1 MKGVS
6 NVYLSNS
13 HTRRRPERTRFFL
26 RGDTT
31 ENFVPRTAITV
42 ASTRRALSKMDA
54 ATLND
59 IGLSAKEARLEA
71 QRSFWDVAP
80 QCAR

>member
-1 MKGVS
+1 MSTYQTLPHAAALNARVSFFGVTQPKTS
-6 NVYLSNS
+6 
-13 HTRRRPERTRFFL
+13 FL
-26 RGDTT
+26 AQL
-31 ENFVPRTAITV
+31 RTAITV